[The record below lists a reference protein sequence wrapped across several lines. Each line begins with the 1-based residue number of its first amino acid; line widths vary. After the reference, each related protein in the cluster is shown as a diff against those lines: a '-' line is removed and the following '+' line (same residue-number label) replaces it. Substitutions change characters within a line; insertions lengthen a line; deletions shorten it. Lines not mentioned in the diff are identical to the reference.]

1 MLTRDVQTAD
11 PYRSAEAVWLALAGI
26 ESWCAWPPDLISVS
40 ASILC
45 PAAEAA
51 EFNSIATME
60 KKNGLLAIDG
70 PKSEWICTEK
80 LAC

>member
-1 MLTRDVQTAD
+1 VQKQCGW
-11 PYRSAEAVWLALAGI
+11 RSLALRAGVHGRQ
-26 ESWCAWPPDLISVS
+26 ISFLFS

-51 EFNSIATME
+51 EFNLIATME
-60 KKNGLLAIDG
+60 KKNGLLAIYG